1 MGLAI
6 VTGVAGLV
14 LIALA
19 NGLGS
24 PVFPTSLGPYH
35 SHLSAEVALFVAIFA
50 AMAYQEVSRVE
61 IKEVLRHWQAG
72 GSQRAIARSTGL
84 SRTTVR
90 KYILAAEQA
99 DLHQGG
105 PPPTEEQLNGLV
117 PLNLA
122 GPRQVRIPTQAVLEP
137 WRTRFMPG

>member
-1 MGLAI
+1 
-6 VTGVAGLV
+6 
-14 LIALA
+14 
-19 NGLGS
+19 
-24 PVFPTSLGPYH
+24 
-35 SHLSAEVALFVAIFA
+35 
-50 AMAYQEVSRVE
+50 MAYQEVSRVE
-61 IKEVLRHWQAG
+61 IKEVLRHWQQPA
-72 GSQRAIARSTGL
+72 AIARSTGL

>member
-1 MGLAI
+1 
-6 VTGVAGLV
+6 
-14 LIALA
+14 
-19 NGLGS
+19 
-24 PVFPTSLGPYH
+24 
-35 SHLSAEVALFVAIFA
+35 
-50 AMAYQEVSRVE
+50 MAYQEVSRVE